1 VRSPSFWLVATL
13 LLAGIACQ
21 PATLGDK
28 GTGGAGGAPGP
39 PRPEP
44 PPELP
49 LKSCGDGK
57 IDAAGST
64 AAGPFVATAINVRAN
79 ACGSASAVLFEIAGN
94 NAPTSALVFSL
105 PAEYLEGYG
114 VRLPL
119 GEQLGWGTISGQRAM
134 VTVTITAFDDAFL
147 PVDGGA
153 GPRVE
158 GSFEEYDGGTTIKG
172 IFSCP
177 ICSVWPCI
185 TVP

>member
-1 VRSPSFWLVATL
+1 MPV
-13 LLAGIACQ
+13 
-21 PATLGDK
+21 
-28 GTGGAGGAPGP
+28 
-39 PRPEP
+39 
-44 PPELP
+44 
-49 LKSCGDGK
+49 KSCGDGK

-64 AAGPFVATAINVRAN
+64 AAGPFVATAINVRGM
-79 ACGSASAVLFEIAGN
+79 ACGENDAWVLFEIAGN
-94 NAPTSALVFSL
+94 NAPTSALVFNL
-105 PAEYLEGYG
+105 PAEYLQGYG

-134 VTVTITAFDDAFL
+134 VTVTITAFDDAFST
-147 PVDGGA
+147 PDGGA